1 MTTSNALNLKK
12 SILVP
17 ESIEGQVTQVDS
29 NDTIIYAID
38 FDNKDNEF
46 EVTNVSVVDELPKDV
61 TFVSASDGGGKAI
74 GKYDEKEHTCTWLFD
89 SLAPGSAIHLELEV
103 TVNPNTAL
111 GTTITNVVTV
121 TSNETQPSTGSVDA
135 VTYYKPLNIIKK
147 AVDYKSGSE
156 IEWVDPNE
164 RFIYQICFDNN
175 NNDSKVTDVSIVD
188 HLPKEVTFVTEKGKA
203 TGKYDQKMHTYTWL
217 YASLNPGTPTC
228 VELVV
233 DINPDTALNTIITNS
248 VTIDSNET
256 LPRTVELDLPVG
268 EPVIE
273 PKKVD
278 DMSIIPN
285 VLRRNG
291 TSQNIMAVIPLHADI
306 DIDLSDQ
313 PELYFYPIYPNPNS
327 DKIFIEKGT
336 LPYLS
341 GTKDR
346 ITVLFNRATL
356 MEKVPGYGEF
366 KLRVEGKLSNLDKS
380 KGYYYGEAII
390 YITRFAGD

>member
-1 MTTSNALNLKK
+1 M
-12 SILVP
+12 
-17 ESIEGQVTQVDS
+17 
-29 NDTIIYAID
+29 ID

-61 TFVSASDGGGKAI
+61 TFVSASDGTGKAN
-74 GKYDEKEHTCTWLFD
+74 GKYDEKEHTYTWSFD

-121 TSNETQPSTGSVDA
+121 NSNETPPSTASVDA

-147 AVDYKSGSE
+147 AVDKSGSE

-164 RFIYQICFDNN
+164 RFIYQICFNNN

-188 HLPKEVTFVTEKGKA
+188 HLPKEVTFVMENGKA
-203 TGKYDQKMHTYTWL
+203 TGKYDGKMHTYTWS
-217 YASLNPGTPTC
+217 YTSLDPGSTTC
-228 VELVV
+228 LELVV
-233 DINPDTALNTIITNS
+233 DVNENTPLGTIITNS

-256 LPRTVELDLPVG
+256 LPKTVEFDLPVG
-268 EPVIE
+268 EPVYE
-273 PKKVD
+273 PIIKKVND
-278 DMSIIPN
+278 LSITPN

-291 TSQNIMAVIPLHADI
+291 TSPNIMAVVRLQADI
-306 DIDLSDQ
+306 DIDLNDQ
-313 PELYFYPIYPNPNS
+313 PELYFYPDLNS

-346 ITVLFNRATL
+346 ISVLFNRAEL
-356 MEKVPGYGEF
+356 MKAVYGYGAF

-380 KGYYYGEAII
+380 EGYYYGEATIH
-390 YITRFAGD
+390 ITRFAGD